1 MDLTEG
7 IIKFLKRD
15 KREDSAPEGL
25 CPNCWGRQE
34 YSGQFY
40 EAINNESIDL
50 NNIDEKRGWIQAI
63 VAKNITGIALQEEN
77 GEMVCQRCK
86 TSYKI
91 AK

>member
-1 MDLTEG
+1 MDLTEA
-7 IIKFLKRD
+7 IIRFLKKG
-15 KREDSAPEGL
+15 KRKDLTPEGV

-77 GEMVCQRCK
+77 SEMVCQRCK

-91 AK
+91 AE